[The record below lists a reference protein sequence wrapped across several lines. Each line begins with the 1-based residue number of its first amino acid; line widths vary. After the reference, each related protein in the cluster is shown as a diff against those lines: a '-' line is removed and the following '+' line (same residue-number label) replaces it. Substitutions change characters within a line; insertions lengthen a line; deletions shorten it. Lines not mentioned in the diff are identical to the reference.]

1 MLIQTITISA
11 VSQDWAKIVST
22 NFSAEVHR
30 IHAVHVKMSKIYL
43 NVSSSNPLQY
53 PCLVNPMDGGAWWAT
68 VRGVTR
74 SRT

>member
-30 IHAVHVKMSKIYL
+30 IHAVHVKMNKIYF
-43 NVSSSNPLQY
+43 NVSSVLLDTIILYIYIYIYIYITLYYNSEL
-53 PCLVNPMDGGAWWAT
+53 
-68 VRGVTR
+68 
-74 SRT
+74 